1 MRFQEDIRIISAID
15 IGETPYVH
23 LRKRPINLLIKALE
37 ERGFSLDEDMS
48 QVGYNS
54 RGIPIETLSIP
65 LRLWKKISLEEGV
78 TLYCVDFT
86 GINRL
91 VENENTFK
99 LSLKDDRG
107 VDDKDERYFN
117 DEIKGF
123 VLLTTDHEKDYDKA
137 LSAMRDMGELIRSVY
152 KK

>member
-1 MRFQEDIRIISAID
+1 MRFQEDIRIISATD

-23 LRKRPINLLIKALE
+23 LRDRPVNSLIKALE
-37 ERGFSLDEDMS
+37 ERDFSLDDDMS
-48 QVGYNS
+48 QIGYNS

-65 LRLWKKISLEEGV
+65 LRLWKEISLEEGV
-78 TLYCVDFT
+78 TLYSVDFT

-91 VENENTFK
+91 VGNENTFK
-99 LSLKDDRG
+99 LSLKDGEG
-107 VDDKDERYFN
+107 VDDKDERYFT

-123 VLLTTDHEKDYDKA
+123 ALLTTDHEEDYGRA
-137 LSAMRDMGELIRSVY
+137 LSVMKGMSELIRSVY